1 MSNEKVVEAKKPGI
15 WPSWPRVPAWCWGI
29 TIFNWLVWLFGA
41 FDWTVVLVLGPVI
54 IDEWSL
60 SAPTWTLMLAFF
72 YWVRGAFAVPGAAI
86 SDKIG
91 SGYKRR
97 YTWGIAA
104 VTYSFLSLLT
114 AFKSISLTIMRFFWL
129 RLGVQAGGGVE
140 ETVRVA
146 VISEAWPDEH
156 RGFALGLSHTGFPVG
171 SLFAGLVAS
180 WVLMTY
186 GSINWRYVFF
196 FTLLTFPPFIVYYL
210 LSSKKGYEKA
220 YAEFDRRGLTKPS
233 FGEMEK
239 GEKGISLV
247 LRTLKIRNV
256 QSIAINHSIFL
267 GVWTMF
273 MSYFPKYLV
282 EIRGFNFA
290 QVARLVVVWTLTG
303 ALFQFLLPWWSD
315 RLGRKRILT
324 FAALWMGL
332 VMLCLPFTTTLLLV
346 ILVQVAYGFVLNAV
360 YPMLYG
366 MAAESSEKGAVATA
380 VSIPAFCSLVFGGL
394 LPLLVSP
401 LIGIFGGW
409 GVARGYIW
417 IFYIMAALCFIAAAV
432 QHWRTTETAILAKK

>member
-1 MSNEKVVEAKKPGI
+1 MSNEEVAGVKKRSI
-15 WPSWPRVPAWCWGI
+15 WPTWPKVPAWCWGI
-29 TIFNWLVWLFGA
+29 MLFNWMVWLFGA
-41 FDWTVVLVLGPVI
+41 FDYSVVLVLGPVI

-60 SAPTWTLMLAFF
+60 SATTWTLMLALFN
-72 YWVRGAFAVPGAAI
+72 WIRGAFGIPGAAV

-91 SGYKRR
+91 PGYKRR

-104 VTYSFLSLLT
+104 VTYSFFSLLT
-114 AFKSISLTIMRFFWL
+114 AFKSISFTILRFFGL
-129 RLGVQAGGGVE
+129 RSMVQAGGGVE
-140 ETVRVA
+140 ETVRLA
-146 VISEAWPDEH
+146 VMSEAWPDEH
-156 RGFALGLSHTGFPVG
+156 RGFALGLTHTGFPLG

-180 WVLMTY
+180 WVLAKY
-186 GSINWRYVFF
+186 GNENWRYVFF

-220 YAEFDRRGLTKPS
+220 YAEFDRRGLTKPH
-233 FGEMEK
+233 FGETEK
-239 GEKGISLV
+239 GERGISLV
-247 LRTLKIRNV
+247 LRSLKNKNV
-256 QSIAINHSIFL
+256 QSVAINTGIFM

-324 FAALWMGL
+324 FAAIWMGL
-332 VMLCLPFTTTLLLV
+332 IMLCLPFTTTLLLV
-346 ILVQVAYGFVLNAV
+346 ILVQVAYGLVLNAV

-380 VSIPAFCSLVFGGL
+380 VSIAAFSLFFCGGL
-394 LPLLVSP
+394 FPLVVSP
-401 LIGIFGGW
+401 LIGAFGGW
-409 GVARGYIW
+409 GMVRGYIW
-417 IFYIMAALCFIAAAV
+417 IFYIMAALCFITAAV

>member
-1 MSNEKVVEAKKPGI
+1 MSNGEVAGVKKRSI
-15 WPSWPRVPAWCWGI
+15 WPSWPKVPGWCWGI
-29 TIFNWLVWLFGA
+29 MLFNWMVWLFGA
-41 FDWTVVLVLGPVI
+41 FDYSVVLVLGPVI

-60 SAPTWTLMLAFF
+60 SATTWALMLAFF
-72 YWVRGAFAVPGAAI
+72 NWIRGAFGIPGAVI

-91 SGYKRR
+91 PGYKRR

-104 VTYSFLSLLT
+104 VIYSFFSLLT
-114 AFKSISLTIMRFFWL
+114 AFKSISFTILRFFGL
-129 RLGVQAGGGVE
+129 RSMVQAGCGVE
-140 ETVRVA
+140 ETVRLA
-146 VISEAWPDEH
+146 VMSEAWPDEH
-156 RGFALGLSHTGFPVG
+156 RGFALGLTHTGFPLG
-171 SLFAGLVAS
+171 CLFAGFVAS
-180 WVLMTY
+180 WVLAKY
-186 GSINWRYVFF
+186 GNENWRYVFF

-220 YAEFDRRGLTKPS
+220 YAEFDRRGLTKPH
-233 FGEMEK
+233 FGEAEK
-239 GEKGISLV
+239 GERGISLV
-247 LRTLKIRNV
+247 LRSLKNKNV
-256 QSIAINHSIFL
+256 QSVAINTGIFM

-273 MSYFPKYLV
+273 MSFFPKYLV

-290 QVARLVVVWTLTG
+290 QVARLAVVWAFTG

-324 FAALWMGL
+324 FAAIWMGL
-332 VMLCLPFTTTLLLV
+332 IMLCLPFTTTLLLV

-380 VSIPAFCSLVFGGL
+380 VSIAAFSLFFCGGL
-394 LPLLVSP
+394 FPLVVSP
-401 LIGIFGGW
+401 LIGVFGGW
-409 GVARGYIW
+409 VVVQGYIW
-417 IFYIMAALCFIAAAV
+417 IFYIMAALCFVAAAV